1 MRDASRR
8 IVPALLAGWAAALL
22 MLGPVGEPVAR
33 AQDDSRE
40 SLRLGVWDLPPGR
53 GNPFT
58 GRSVPSTF
66 VWDAIFDPL
75 VRIGEDGAPEP
86 RLATAWE
93 LVDETRWRFTLR
105 DGVVFSNGAPF
116 DADTVVAV
124 FDYLTSE
131 DGRASS
137 VGGELANVVGA
148 EKVDDRTVDIVTDGP
163 DPVLPNKLALV
174 FIPEPGAWAELGPE
188 GFAEAPAGTGAFEV
202 VEWGPGDVTLAA
214 VEESW
219 RDPALDGLTI
229 VELPER
235 PARLQAL
242 LSGQIDVAFGLSPDN
257 LPQLEAEGYA
267 VASTPAPQ
275 VMSLAFATEGRP
287 DNPFGDLRVR
297 QAVNYAVNRKAIA
310 EVLLAGLGEA
320 ASHGA
325 TAAAFGWHPD
335 LEPYPYDP
343 ERARALL
350 EEAGFAD
357 GFEATAHVVVGSFPA
372 DSEIYQQTAIDLA
385 EVGIDLTLEQI
396 RFPEWLQFFLANTWP
411 GEAFGVSWNSSPYM
425 DSIRPYTY
433 MSCMKTTPHY
443 CDEEVMPLIEATFQ
457 EFDSEARKELLWD
470 LHEASHENPPALYL
484 VTQVDITGLSPE
496 VGTFVYRNRTVDYDA
511 LSVAE

>member
-325 TAAAFGWHPD
+325 TAAAFAWHPTGALSHD
-335 LEPYPYDP
+335 AG
-343 ERARALL
+343 ARKRCL
-350 EEAGFAD
+350 EEAASR
-357 GFEATAHVVVGSFPA
+357 TASRERRSISGRLVPRRQRESTPTGIRRS
-372 DSEIYQQTAIDLA
+372 A
-385 EVGIDLTLEQI
+385 EVGNRTLRWKQI
-396 RFPEWLQFFLANTWP
+396 PFPEMAPFSCQSPCRFRERQQL
-411 GEAFGVSWNSSPYM
+411 PYM
-425 DSIRPYTY
+425 DSIPARHAY
-433 MSCMKTTPHY
+433 MSCMKTTPQN
-443 CDEEVMPLIEATFQ
+443 CDEEVMPLI
-457 EFDSEARKELLWD
+457 
-470 LHEASHENPPALYL
+470 
-484 VTQVDITGLSPE
+484 
-496 VGTFVYRNRTVDYDA
+496 
-511 LSVAE
+511 